1 MLQQRRQWTSG
12 AAGFELLY
20 TLASRRFR
28 SPARRLIRFSAS
40 RTRRALA
47 EAKRLIPPLG
57 GLSWGRRA
65 ELCDR
70 LAALAMTGVVRIF
83 QKFLSEKAHRW

>member
-1 MLQQRRQWTSG
+1 MLQQRRQWTSS

-20 TLASRRFR
+20 IGQ
-28 SPARRLIRFSAS
+28 PAPPAPVTRRRLIRF
-40 RTRRALA
+40 RETMRRALA
-47 EAKRLIPPLG
+47 AAKRLIPPLG

-70 LAALAMTGVVRIF
+70 VAALAMTGVVRIYR
-83 QKFLSEKAHRW
+83 KFLSEKVNRW